1 MAIKKK
7 YLLLLISELVT
18 KLQGVYYFTKLDVCW
33 SFNNIH
39 IKLDNK
45 WKIAFCINHRL
56 FDPLVIFFGIIN
68 SPAIF

>member
-7 YLLLLISELVT
+7 YLLLLVSELVT
-18 KLQGVYYFTKLDVCW
+18 KLQGAYYFTKLDVCW

-45 WKIAFCINHRL
+45 
-56 FDPLVIFFGIIN
+56 
-68 SPAIF
+68 